1 MSLTAP
7 IVSSLSLNFQTPP
20 YKRQRHSQ
28 QPFSPGELGKLAR
41 INSQELARLA
51 GITSFFSSICLFP
64 LHHFYIAYLIH
75 HINILPASLLLE
87 RHPFLQHHRGPSNK
101 KILQCYAA
109 LIARP
114 LTSLRTFSSR
124 ICSIMS
130 TWGTGQ
136 YSHMKVFA
144 IIRLYACHHWG
155 WCHKMKGAHG
165 PSWTTPFLVSM
176 QRPFQLRPR
185 MPCNLVV
192 PYSASCN
199 A

>member
-28 QPFSPGELGKLAR
+28 QPFSPGELGKLAM
-41 INSQELARLA
+41 INSRELARLA
-51 GITSFFSSICLFP
+51 GITSFFSNVGPFHYTIFTSPTSSITSISYP
-64 LHHFYIAYLIH
+64 PHFFWSSIH
-75 HINILPASLLLE
+75 SYSTTVA
-87 RHPFLQHHRGPSNK
+87 PSNK

-109 LIARP
+109 LIAWP